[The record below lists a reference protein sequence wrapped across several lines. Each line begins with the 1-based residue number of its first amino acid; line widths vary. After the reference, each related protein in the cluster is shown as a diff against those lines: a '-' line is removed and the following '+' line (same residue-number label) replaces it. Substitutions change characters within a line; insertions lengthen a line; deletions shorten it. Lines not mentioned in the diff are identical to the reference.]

1 MSIIVKYF
9 LTRPLELCLIKQQ
22 RKSNPFKAVVK
33 GGISDLRTFGCD
45 QRELTGARGRAL
57 SV

>member
-1 MSIIVKYF
+1 VKYF

-33 GGISDLRTFGCD
+33 GGISGLRTFGCA
-45 QRELTGARGRAL
+45 QRELTGAHGRAL
-57 SV
+57 YL

>member
-22 RKSNPFKAVVK
+22 RKSNPFKAVVSLK
-33 GGISDLRTFGCD
+33 QL
-45 QRELTGARGRAL
+45 
-57 SV
+57 